1 MSMLSNKTTQNKD
14 KSSENPRELLLKKC
28 KKVCSL
34 EAKYKGIMD
43 GLRLKFNI
51 FEELSLYKSVL

>member
-43 GLRLKFNI
+43 GLRP
-51 FEELSLYKSVL
+51 